1 MSKNRNDF
9 DLLSRD
15 LAKAS
20 PSLVCS
26 KKNVSY
32 VTTPR
37 HGPSHRQEE
46 SRFSP
51 VAMTRPH
58 LTKDPQRQACG
69 KLVKNVVINVESPS
83 VQHC

>member
-1 MSKNRNDF
+1 MSKKRNDF
-9 DLLSRD
+9 GLLPCD

-20 PSLVCS
+20 PPLDYS

-32 VTTPR
+32 VTTLR

>member
-9 DLLSRD
+9 DLPPRD
-15 LAKAS
+15 LTKAS
-20 PSLVCS
+20 PSLDFS

-51 VAMTRPH
+51 VAMTRAH

-69 KLVKNVVINVESPS
+69 KLVENVVINVESPS